1 MSEQDLEI
9 RITGLTRLEALELQ
23 AGTGPA
29 AASLEEQPADSLAH
43 REPVSTAI
51 LLLSLAPPVI
61 KIISELLARRAN
73 KNKPK
78 SVTITRK
85 YKGRTETF
93 VIELSGKDS
102 LGESQSKV
110 LAELAKITEVA
121 GKHLGAS

>member
-23 AGTGPA
+23 AGAGAT
-29 AASLEEQPADSLAH
+29 AASLEEKTPDPLAH

-61 KIISELLARRAN
+61 KIIAELLARRKN
-73 KNKPK
+73 ENKPK
-78 SVTITRK
+78 SITITRK
-85 YKGRTETF
+85 YKGKTETF

-121 GKHLGAS
+121 GKHIGAT